1 MIPGLRFDFASRGLS
16 SLSTSAVNSAALRGR
31 PQWWTKILNKI
42 PSDFFV
48 YVYLLLENALLNQH
62 NKLKFEN

>member
-42 PSDFFV
+42 TSDFYASVLDIAF
-48 YVYLLLENALLNQH
+48 LNQH
-62 NKLKFEN
+62 NELKFEN

>member
-1 MIPGLRFDFASRGLS
+1 MIPGLRFDFASKGLS

-42 PSDFFV
+42 TSDFYASVLDIAF
-48 YVYLLLENALLNQH
+48 LNQH
-62 NKLKFEN
+62 NELKLKIDN